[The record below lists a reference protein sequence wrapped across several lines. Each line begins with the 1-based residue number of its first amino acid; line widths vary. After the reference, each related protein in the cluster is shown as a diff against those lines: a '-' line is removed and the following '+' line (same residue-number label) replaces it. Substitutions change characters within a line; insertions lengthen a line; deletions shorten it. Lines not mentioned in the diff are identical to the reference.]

1 MYFFEFTMLKSRSCT
16 FEEISTSH
24 LELLSSDLLAKL
36 LKNVKKAINK
46 NFETANIFY
55 WSDAEISLYWIQ
67 STEKEWEQWVENRVN
82 FVRNFTDYKSWY
94 YVSTKVNPA
103 DLLASNSDI
112 KCLQKK

>member
-1 MYFFEFTMLKSRSCT
+1 MKK
-16 FEEISTSH
+16 ISTSH

-36 LKNVKKAINK
+36 LKNVKNAINK
-46 NFETANIFY
+46 NFETTNIFY

-67 STEKEWEQWVENRVN
+67 SIEKEWEQWVENRVN

-94 YVSTKVNPA
+94 YVSTKVNHA